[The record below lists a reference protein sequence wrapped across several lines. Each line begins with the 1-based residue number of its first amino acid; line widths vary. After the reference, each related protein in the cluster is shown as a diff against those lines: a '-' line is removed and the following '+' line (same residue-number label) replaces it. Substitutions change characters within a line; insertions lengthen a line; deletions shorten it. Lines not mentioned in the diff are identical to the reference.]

1 MNYKLDYIDYLD
13 FIENDKYKMDEY
25 AIDLLFIPLNVK
37 TFKGHN
43 YMAKVSIF
51 DGTINDFLNRE
62 FLLSYE
68 YDNPIARTYKFYIRD
83 NDGDFEY
90 KGNKYKLIDDLLLE
104 GIGTIPN
111 FAFNNYSFNKIT
123 IRNCKKI
130 EACAFNNSRV
140 LEFNIDD
147 SIEYIGYNALP
158 INLEM
163 KDGYYNNII
172 LGKINNKEKPII
184 SNNTKIIYAL
194 AGKDC
199 KNIDELI
206 IPEGVKMIGSN
217 AFAGCKSIQV
227 LSLPKSLKYIEK
239 NAFLDSN
246 PKYVFYD
253 GSEDEYKK
261 IIINNEDYTY
271 MEWLGRSINLESNP
285 VKEKTK
291 FYVLDNSGNINYNG
305 KKYRKV

>member
-104 GIGTIPN
+104 GIDTIPN

-184 SNNTKIIYAL
+184 SNITKIIYAL

-227 LSLPKSLKYIEK
+227 LSLPKSLKYIEE